1 MAAQHPRSII
11 IRSLTTLAVALSLGF
26 AFAGWAAKP
35 ADADSSQ
42 WVRQQP
48 HWWDKSN
55 GWKRHN
61 SGNCFNCG
69 SRIIVGGSG
78 VVFSSPGIIILNPG
92 VNSGFVVNQPGFIVQ
107 QGGFIIRQPNNFVR
121 QPPAF
126 ARKQWAFVK
135 RHPSLWVGQPWKHRR
150 WQHKHWKHKPNSMGG
165 MN

>member
-1 MAAQHPRSII
+1 MTAQHQPFTITRP
-11 IRSLTTLAVALSLGF
+11 LAALAVALSLGF
-26 AFAGWAAKP
+26 AFLGAPAKP
-35 ADADSSQ
+35 AAADSSQ

-69 SRIIVGGSG
+69 PRIIVGGSG
-78 VVFSSPGIIILNPG
+78 VVFSGPGLIVVNP
-92 VNSGFVVNQPGFIVQ
+92 GFVVNQPGFIVQ
-107 QGGFIIRQPNNFVR
+107 QGGFIVRQPNNFVR

-126 ARKQWAFVK
+126 ARKQWAFFK
-135 RHPSLWVGQPWKHRR
+135 RHPSLWVGQPWKHRS
-150 WQHKHWKHKPNSMGG
+150 WKHNSWKHKPWKHNSMGG